1 MAGPL
6 ESGTADVLKKEPPSS
21 FLASIGVSVVAAL
34 EQAERM
40 WEKYNY
46 GEIVSRKK
54 PAYANNEFVPH
65 GRG

>member
-1 MAGPL
+1 
-6 ESGTADVLKKEPPSS
+6 
-21 FLASIGVSVVAAL
+21 VSVVAAL

-40 WEKYNY
+40 RKKYNY

-54 PAYANNEFVPH
+54 PAYANNEFVPL